1 MLKRGFFLKSSESSG
16 YFAYQKCLNSSFAV
30 FFIPFGILWKD
41 WFLNSQYKCIPWGNW
56 VLCLRTTM
64 EQQDEFKICVQQQE
78 QYYLFKVI
86 PYNSFLTWGFN
97 MKNLNFISP
106 HSLYNSKLEKLTTKT
121 DLWTRKKTV
130 QILESFREFLLSVT
144 LSTLTVE
151 K

>member
-106 HSLYNSKLEKLTTKT
+106 TVCTIPNWKHWPQKLIYEQG
-121 DLWTRKKTV
+121 RKPFKFWNLSGNFFY
-130 QILESFREFLLSVT
+130 QLLCQH
-144 LSTLTVE
+144 
-151 K
+151 